1 MKKSSTLGIATV
13 LLLATSVVGLA
24 EQAGTATAA
33 AVDCN
38 AVFKAKAAADKNH
51 LVPTAGPRSEHARQA
66 GEQVPPQDA
75 ARRTS
80 VDTPGRQLSGA

>member
-1 MKKSSTLGIATV
+1 MKKSSTLGVATV

-24 EQAGTATAA
+24 EQPGTATAA
-33 AVDCN
+33 AVDGN

-51 LVPTAGPRSEHARQA
+51 LVPTARPRSEHARRA
-66 GEQVPPQDA
+66 GEQVPPHYA
-75 ARRTS
+75 ACRTS